1 MVSILIDDNI
11 LLRTYQPE
19 DAAALFR
26 AVNKS
31 RQHLRTWLTWVD
43 ATTKQ
48 EHSAHFIQQSLMQ
61 LSNQQSLSLGIFYD
75 QEIIGGIG
83 LHDWNHYIKKA
94 QIGYWID
101 KDFEG
106 QGIITRCTTRFIDFV
121 FEKLGLNKVELHFM
135 PNNRRSAAVAE
146 KLGARV
152 EGIIRQSHMMNG
164 RLEDIAVTGIL
175 KTEWQNRAAGKP

>member
-26 AVNKS
+26 AVDKS
-31 RQHLRTWLTWVD
+31 RQHLRPWLSWVD
-43 ATTKQ
+43 ATIKQ
-48 EHSAHFIQQSLMQ
+48 EQSVGFIQQSLAQ
-61 LSNQQSLSLGIFYD
+61 LNNQQSLSLGIFYN

-83 LHDWNHYIKKA
+83 LHEWNHYIKKA

-106 QGIITRCTTRFIDFV
+106 QGIITKCTGRFIDFI

-135 PNNRRSAAVAE
+135 PHNKRSAAGAE
-146 KLGARV
+146 KLGAKV

-164 RLEDIAVTGIL
+164 RLEDIVITGIL
-175 KTEWQNRAAGKP
+175 KNEWRK

>member
-26 AVNKS
+26 AVDKS
-31 RQHLRTWLTWVD
+31 RQHLRPWLSWVD

-48 EHSAHFIQQSLMQ
+48 EQSAGFIQQSLAQ
-61 LSNQQSLSLGIFYD
+61 LSSQQSLSLGIFYN
-75 QEIIGGIG
+75 QEIIGGMG
-83 LHDWNHYIKKA
+83 LHEWNHYIKKA

-106 QGIITRCTTRFIDFV
+106 QGIITTCATRFIDFI
-121 FEKLGLNKVELHFM
+121 FEKLGLNKIELHFM
-135 PNNRRSAAVAE
+135 PHNKRSAAVAE
-146 KLGARV
+146 KLGAKV

-164 RLEDIAVTGIL
+164 RLEDIVITG
-175 KTEWQNRAAGKP
+175 